1 VPASVIV
8 NREEPMTDPIE
19 NDSPT
24 CGEELAASAE
34 VPEAWRDLMRHVAI
48 NLEAHA
54 SWVGMASPAAR
65 AEHEGMLR
73 VAAAYRDMA
82 DAAERAAVL
91 MRSLRALPAAP
102 HDPAA
107 FDRAAFA
114 SWMRAKIDRQR
125 ALAALIEHHAA
136 VSERALESMALT
148 DRT

>member
-1 VPASVIV
+1 MTEAS
-8 NREEPMTDPIE
+8 E
-19 NDSPT
+19 NDSAT
-24 CGEELAASAE
+24 CGEELAVSAE

-54 SWVGMASPAAR
+54 RWVGTATPAAR

-82 DAAERAAVL
+82 EAAERAAAL
-91 MRSLRALPAAP
+91 MRSMRALSAAT

-114 SWMRAKIDRQR
+114 DWMRAKIDRQR
-125 ALAALIEHHAA
+125 ALAALLERHAEM
-136 VSERALESMALT
+136 SERALGRAALT
-148 DRT
+148 DRR

>member
-1 VPASVIV
+1 MT
-8 NREEPMTDPIE
+8 EPFE
-19 NDSPT
+19 NDPPT
-24 CGEELAASAE
+24 CGEEIAASAE
-34 VPEAWRDLMRHVAI
+34 VPEAWCDLMRHVAI

-54 SWVGMASPAAR
+54 SWVGTASPAAR

-82 DAAERAAVL
+82 GAAERAAVL
-91 MRSLRALPAAP
+91 MRSLRALPVAL

-114 SWMRAKIDRQR
+114 EWMRAKIDRQR
-125 ALAALIEHHAA
+125 AFAALIERHAA
-136 VSERALESMALT
+136 VSARALEPLALR